1 LIDPLAAIRFRALES
16 FSQVQGV
23 TNNNATAQIA
33 AAAAQVDVAMVFVH
47 AKSGEGED
55 RVDLSFS
62 ANGRMVIDAAV
73 SNNNNTILVLF
84 NPGAVDIAEYASH
97 PNVTAI
103 LAAGLP
109 GEQTGIAI
117 ANVVYGDISPSG
129 KLPFTMGA
137 SINDY
142 PPNGIQRES
151 TEAPKVNFTE
161 GTFIDYRWFDEQN
174 IEPVYEFGFGLS
186 YSTFS
191 YSGVNLERKF
201 EADKTSIQYT
211 NEDFV
216 GKQKGDSIYDVVAQ
230 VSIDVKNS
238 GDVTACD
245 VVQLYAEFP
254 SNEGQPKLQLR
265 GFDKI
270 KQLKAGA
277 SETAYFS
284 IRRKD
289 VMVWDVVLQKWRAP
303 KDGYVNLHVG
313 SSSRK
318 LPYKVTYKF
327 E

>member
-1 LIDPLAAIRFRALES
+1 MIDPLAAIRFRALES

-129 KLPFTMGA
+129 KLPFT
-137 SINDY
+137 
-142 PPNGIQRES
+142 S
-151 TEAPKVNFTE
+151 TLVLLRSP
-161 GTFIDYRWFDEQN
+161 
-174 IEPVYEFGFGLS
+174 
-186 YSTFS
+186 
-191 YSGVNLERKF
+191 
-201 EADKTSIQYT
+201 
-211 NEDFV
+211 
-216 GKQKGDSIYDVVAQ
+216 
-230 VSIDVKNS
+230 VSI
-238 GDVTACD
+238 
-245 VVQLYAEFP
+245 AE
-254 SNEGQPKLQLR
+254 
-265 GFDKI
+265 
-270 KQLKAGA
+270 
-277 SETAYFS
+277 
-284 IRRKD
+284 
-289 VMVWDVVLQKWRAP
+289 
-303 KDGYVNLHVG
+303 
-313 SSSRK
+313 
-318 LPYKVTYKF
+318 
-327 E
+327 